1 MKITNSLLQVGA
13 RCTIS
18 AYPFEVAFVGDN
30 SIRLSPEHGGTQR
43 HLTFET
49 INELIEQGDLEITY
63 TPPPMDEGML
73 SSLTEKQFSAL
84 NRKLAYVQSVYK
96 NHDNARSQKRI
107 ASTIAKTAKELG
119 DSKPPATSTVAG
131 WVKQWI
137 EGQFDRRVFLPKL
150 KPSRSDINNEDPALL
165 AILRKAVNS
174 VYLNRQKNTQS
185 AVMAEIQILIAEY
198 NASHDIQLE
207 VPSREKLRRFIN
219 TLDSYEVSL
228 RRHGKHYTNRK
239 FRAAGISF
247 VAREPLEMVMADG
260 QVMDVVLVRENE
272 DDTVDDIGRP
282 FLTAFI
288 DIRTRVILG
297 FYISLAPF
305 CGATLLR
312 ALKNA
317 VVDDADKPKG
327 IPGKL
332 IIDNGAD
339 YQDSGFLKACSKL
352 NILVEACKPRDP
364 NAKALIER
372 FFKTI
377 NTDLIHKLSGTT
389 FSNPQERGDYNSQD
403 MARLTIDDLRQHVE
417 TWIEDVYH
425 IRVHRSLERAPL
437 DVWNEEAPGCYPNTL
452 SDKDAEILLRDEREC
467 TLVKGRIE
475 VHGLQWKCPSL
486 TTWEMTRRRLNKERK
501 VIVRIDELNLSEV
514 YIATKDEPTNFHKAY
529 SRTPGYTQ
537 SLSLYEHKLLKDELK
552 KKRIT
557 ARMTRMADKAL
568 YEFRLEY
575 YAALGHADDKVAKR
589 KLERLRDL
597 KVIRRLQ
604 QAETDASS
612 TKQNQQI
619 DMASSEQRTEKG
631 TKPSAKADKK
641 SSKTKARSSRV
652 PALGSKPKSQFKITH
667 INKRTP
673 L

>member
-1 MKITNSLLQVGA
+1 MNITDSLLQVGA

-18 AYPFEVAFVGDN
+18 AYPFEVAFVSDSG
-30 SIRLSPEHGGTQR
+30 IRLSPEHGGSQR
-43 HLTFET
+43 HLNFGT

-63 TPPPMDEGML
+63 TPPTIDEGML
-73 SSLTEKQFSAL
+73 SSLTEKQLQVF

-96 NHDNARSQKRI
+96 NHEHARSQKKI
-107 ASTIAKTAKELG
+107 HKTIRQTALEIG
-119 DSKPPATSTVAG
+119 DVKPPASSSVAG
-131 WVKQWI
+131 WVKLWI
-137 EGQFDRRVFLPKL
+137 DGKYDRRVFLPKL
-150 KPSRSDINNEDPALL
+150 KPSRSDINNENPELL
-165 AILRKAVNS
+165 VILRKAVNS
-174 VYLNRQKNTQS
+174 VYLNRQKNPQS

-198 NASHDIQLE
+198 NASHDDQLE
-207 VPSREKLRRFIN
+207 IPSKEKLRRFIN
-219 TLDSYEVSL
+219 TMDSYEVSL
-228 RRHGKHYTNRK
+228 RRHGRHFTNRR

-272 DDTVDDIGRP
+272 DGTFDDIGRP

-312 ALKNA
+312 ALRNT
-317 VVDDADKPKG
+317 VVNDSTQPKG
-327 IPGKL
+327 IPSKL

-339 YQDSGFLKACSKL
+339 YQDSGFLKACNKL

-372 FFKTI
+372 FFRTL

-389 FSNPQERGDYNSQD
+389 FSNPTERGDYNSQA
-403 MARLTIDDLRQHVE
+403 MARLTLDDLRHHVE

-425 IRVHRSLERAPL
+425 LRVHRSLERAPI
-437 DVWNEEAPGCYPNTL
+437 DVWNEESPSCYPNTL
-452 SDKDAEILLRDEREC
+452 SLKDAEILLRDEREC
-467 TLVKGRIE
+467 TLSKGKIE

-486 TTWEMTRRRLNKERK
+486 TTWEMTRRRLTKDRK

-514 YIATKDEPTNFHKAY
+514 YVATNDEPTNFHKAY
-529 SRTPGYTQ
+529 SRTPGYTYN
-537 SLSLYEHKLLKDELK
+537 LSLYEHKLLKDELK

-557 ARMTRMADKAL
+557 ARMTRMEDREL
-568 YEFRLEY
+568 YEYRLEY

-597 KVIRRLQ
+597 KARRRIKDV
-604 QAETDASS
+604 EKITTDERSKKS
-612 TKQNQQI
+612 GN
-619 DMASSEQRTEKG
+619 
-631 TKPSAKADKK
+631 KADLTPKPENFTRNAPNPEQDH
-641 SSKTKARSSRV
+641 SKTLPSKQVMPRN
-652 PALGSKPKSQFKITH
+652 KPKSQFEITH
-667 INKRTP
+667 INKRAP

>member
-1 MKITNSLLQVGA
+1 MNIIDSLLQVGA

-18 AYPFEVAFVGDN
+18 AYPFEVAFVGD
-30 SIRLSPEHGGTQR
+30 SGIRLSPEHGGTQR
-43 HLTFET
+43 HLNFET
-49 INELIEQGDLEITY
+49 IKGLIEQGDLEITY
-63 TPPPMDEGML
+63 TPPKIDEGMF
-73 SSLTEKQFSAL
+73 SSLTEEQLETL
-84 NRKLAYVQSVYK
+84 NRKLAYVKSVYK
-96 NHDNARSQKRI
+96 NHEHARSQKKI
-107 ASTIAKTAKELG
+107 AETIKQTASELG
-119 DSKPPATSTVAG
+119 DVTPPATSTVAG

-137 EGQFDRRVFLPKL
+137 DSQFDRRIFLPKL
-150 KPSRSDINNEDPALL
+150 KPSRSDINNENPALL

-174 VYLNRQKNTQS
+174 VYLNRQKNPQS

-198 NASHDIQLE
+198 NANHDDQLQ

-228 RRHGKHYTNRK
+228 QRYGRHYTNRN

-247 VAREPLEMVMADG
+247 IAKEPLEMVMADG

-272 DDTVDDIGRP
+272 DGTVDDIGRP

-288 DIRTRVILG
+288 DVRTRVILG

-305 CGATLLR
+305 CGATLFR

-317 VVDDADKPKG
+317 VVVDTDKPKG
-327 IPGKL
+327 IPSKL
-332 IIDNGAD
+332 IIDNGSD
-339 YQDSGFLKACSKL
+339 YQDSGFLKACRKL
-352 NILVEACKPRDP
+352 NITVEACKPRDP

-372 FFKTI
+372 FFRTL

-389 FSNPQERGDYNSQD
+389 FSNPAERGDYKSQD
-403 MARLTIDDLRQHVE
+403 LARLTIDDLRQHVE

-437 DVWNEEAPGCYPNTL
+437 DVWDDEAPACYPNTL
-452 SDKDAEILLRDEREC
+452 NSDDAEILLRDEREC
-467 TLVKGRIE
+467 TLSKGRIE
-475 VHGLQWKCPSL
+475 AHGLQWKCPSL
-486 TTWEMTRRRLNKERK
+486 TTWEATRRRLNKDRK

-514 YIATKDEPTNFHKAY
+514 YVATKDAPNNFHKAY
-529 SRTPGYTQ
+529 SRTPSYTQ
-537 SLSLYEHKLLKDELK
+537 SLSLYEHKQLKDELK
-552 KKRIT
+552 KRRIT
-557 ARMTRMADKAL
+557 ARMTRMADKEL
-568 YEFRLEY
+568 FEYRLEY

-597 KVIRRLQ
+597 KARRRLS
-604 QAETDASS
+604 QAKTIHAS
-612 TKQNQQI
+612 NQSNTHN
-619 DMASSEQRTEKG
+619 DTTSPGLNSDKG
-631 TKPSAKADKK
+631 PSNINPPSLAI
-641 SSKTKARSSRV
+641 SR
-652 PALGSKPKSQFKITH
+652 SKPKRQFETTH